1 METTPNEDAVER
13 SLDDLI
19 RACGVCGPVDMDRVS
34 TWIENFTAALETSM
48 RLVAEGVNVVHVPRD
63 GLLIA
68 PRQTVTRAYAEGFRQ
83 GIGALLLAI
92 FQRNMQGLELAA
104 SGLPVTI
111 EATREEW
118 TEAEQQ
124 AELLHRPL
132 NTMEV

>member
-19 RACGVCGPVDMDRVS
+19 SACGVGGPVDMDRVS

-63 GLLIA
+63 GLLIT
-68 PRQTVTRAYAEGFRQ
+68 PQQTVTRAYGEGFWQ
-83 GIGALLLAI
+83 GVGAMLLAV
-92 FQRNMQGLELAA
+92 FQGNMQGLELAA

-118 TEAEQQ
+118 AEAEEQ
-124 AELLHRPL
+124 AELLHRPAAGE
-132 NTMEV
+132 TC

>member
-34 TWIENFTAALETSM
+34 TWIVNLTTALERSM
-48 RLVAEGVNVVHVPRD
+48 RLVAEGVNVVHVPGE
-63 GLLIA
+63 GLLIVA
-68 PRQTVTRAYAEGFRQ
+68 RQTVTRAYGEGFRQ
-83 GIGALLLAI
+83 GVGAMLLAI
-92 FQRNMQGLELAA
+92 FRGNMQGLELAA

-118 TEAEQQ
+118 AEAEEQ
-124 AELLHRPL
+124 AELLHRPAAGE
-132 NTMEV
+132 TC